1 MARDLLAY
9 GQQTTT
15 VYARRQ
21 CPCASLWRYAPFC
34 HDPFAHRLSCFPAQP
49 FLAVNNTRNATGYKL
64 QSKSTCFTAASL
76 PFLFC
81 QFIYMQEVAITSQTQ
96 AAFTPPPGETVS
108 KVEVLSSLCQPA
120 FVVGFSLPPRNW
132 LKYRSRLFSIGAIIG
147 RPALN
152 Q

>member
-21 CPCASLWRYAPFC
+21 CPCASLWRYASFC

-96 AAFTPPPGETVS
+96 AAFTPHQEKRFRRWKSFPHFVNQ
-108 KVEVLSSLCQPA
+108 LSWLA
-120 FVVGFSLPPRNW
+120 FPCLHV
-132 LKYRSRLFSIGAIIG
+132 IG
-147 RPALN
+147 
-152 Q
+152 